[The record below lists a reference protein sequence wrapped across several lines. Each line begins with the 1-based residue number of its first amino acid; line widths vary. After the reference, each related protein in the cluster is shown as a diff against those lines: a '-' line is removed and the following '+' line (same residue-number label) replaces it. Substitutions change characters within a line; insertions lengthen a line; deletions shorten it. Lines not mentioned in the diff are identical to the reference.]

1 MFVLSQCL
9 IRQQLS
15 HAKISNAKK
24 CLSSFC
30 VFANLRH
37 SQTEKKK
44 KEKRGITVMWF
55 KAQFVPGVMKV
66 MGHGGYT
73 TAARVSKIWKAGKYA
88 EAVQDSDNC
97 F

>member
-1 MFVLSQCL
+1 MWKFPMQRSASLLFVSLL
-9 IRQQLS
+9 IWDTL
-15 HAKISNAKK
+15 KLEK
-24 CLSSFC
+24 
-30 VFANLRH
+30 
-37 SQTEKKK
+37 KKK